1 MRPCAYACI
10 HVHVRVHMCARVHVR
25 VVMPITP
32 EVKAKVGYIVRV
44 LMKGRREEKE
54 GERATSVVKDPNS
67 PAHTQARKQVSGR
80 GNPGPQPKA

>member
-10 HVHVRVHMCARVHVR
+10 HVHVRVHVCARVHVR

-44 LMKGRREEKE
+44 LM
-54 GERATSVVKDPNS
+54 
-67 PAHTQARKQVSGR
+67 
-80 GNPGPQPKA
+80 